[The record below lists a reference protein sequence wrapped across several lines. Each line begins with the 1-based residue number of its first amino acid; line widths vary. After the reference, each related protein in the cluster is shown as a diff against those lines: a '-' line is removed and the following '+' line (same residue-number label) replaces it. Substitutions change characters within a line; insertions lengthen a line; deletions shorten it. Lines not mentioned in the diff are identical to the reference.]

1 VFIDDGVAFSYTFS
15 FYLTDYSS
23 SEDMI
28 INAFK
33 DLLVKK
39 YDNYKVYIHNLSNFD
54 GIFLLKILVKLGYC
68 QPIIHNDRIISI
80 QLNYGDYVISLR
92 DSQQLLIG
100 SLANLAKSFNV
111 QVLKSIFPYDFVNE
125 NNLDYIGEVPDIKF
139 FEGIH
144 SLDYNCYIENY
155 NV

>member
-54 GIFLLKILVKLGYC
+54 GIFLLKILVKLGY
-68 QPIIHNDRIISI
+68 
-80 QLNYGDYVISLR
+80 
-92 DSQQLLIG
+92 
-100 SLANLAKSFNV
+100 F
-111 QVLKSIFPYDFVNE
+111 
-125 NNLDYIGEVPDIKF
+125 
-139 FEGIH
+139 
-144 SLDYNCYIENY
+144 
-155 NV
+155 

>member
-39 YDNYKVYIHNLSNFD
+39 IW
-54 GIFLLKILVKLGYC
+54 
-68 QPIIHNDRIISI
+68 
-80 QLNYGDYVISLR
+80 
-92 DSQQLLIG
+92 
-100 SLANLAKSFNV
+100 
-111 QVLKSIFPYDFVNE
+111 
-125 NNLDYIGEVPDIKF
+125 
-139 FEGIH
+139 
-144 SLDYNCYIENY
+144 
-155 NV
+155 